1 MGLLARAGAADPRV
15 VDEDVERRE
24 LGGERA
30 DVVEAGEVGAVEGR
44 RTRGLQ
50 RRFALLVVAAVE
62 QDGVAGLDQFARE
75 GAAEAVGRARDEDGG
90 HAPRVRSA
98 A

>member
-1 MGLLARAGAADPRV
+1 MPIARV

-24 LGGERA
+24 PGGERA
-30 DVVEAGEVGAVEGR
+30 DVVEAGEVGAMER
-44 RTRGLQ
+44 RRAGQLE
-50 RRFALLVVAAVE
+50 RRFALLGVAAVD

-90 HAPRVRSA
+90 HPPRVRSA